1 MGVVPIII
9 ATIEIESTSMVV
21 VCFFIFLAII
31 SVLLGIWLNMLDK
44 ERGGKFLAIF
54 CYFLLIVGYFNNSC
68 IHFGVIRSI

>member
-21 VCFFIFLAII
+21 VSFFIFLAII

-54 CYFLLIVGYFNNSC
+54 CNFLNF
-68 IHFGVIRSI
+68 VIFY